1 MVVYVLNLEERWFIL
16 VGVKCKSFWI
26 REKLSGFYMYSTNSD
41 SMNDNYLCFKYIIY
55 VLKNLLGMLEL
66 FNRYEVILTI
76 HIFLTIFSRTKIKF
90 KNVWIIIMHRYSMF
104 SQKISHLH
112 THSTSIDK
120 DKTGTSLH
128 ITLFG
133 NVSLIVWIDYEMGVV
148 NQVER
153 FHESYSRRRTYYKF
167 SSQQWAI

>member
-26 REKLSGFYMYSTNSD
+26 REKLSGFYIYITYCNSI
-41 SMNDNYLCFKYIIY
+41 NNNYPCFKYILY
-55 VLKNLLGMLEL
+55 VLKFLIGKL

-76 HIFLTIFSRTKIKF
+76 HIFLKIFSRTKIKF

-167 SSQQWAI
+167 SSQQWDI